1 MNFTKP
7 KYLQLAI
14 LALVAMLAFSCG
26 KKNAAGSHTLVL
38 KDGTVLKGEL
48 IGRNEA
54 GFKFKVNNETREIPT
69 DQVYS
74 LTLKEGEQPVYV
86 ASAEAPASATAT
98 ETPAPAL
105 AAKTE
110 SAAQEKSKPAM
121 AAQTETAPATAKS
134 TPPPPPAPK
143 PVTVAAGTRL
153 MLKLTD
159 AVGTATHQ
167 AGSRFTATLDANLT
181 ADGVVV
187 APKGTTV
194 YGKVLESSGGKRVGT
209 QRIVVTFTELS
220 INNQTVAIVTDDV
233 GAEGGRGG
241 AARKVGAGALIGA
254 AAGDAGAGAAVG
266 GALALL
272 SPGGQVQVPAG
283 TLVEVS
289 LKQPFT
295 VMK

>member
-7 KYLQLAI
+7 KYLQLVI
-14 LALVAMLAFSCG
+14 WALVAMLAFSCG
-26 KKNAAGSHTLVL
+26 KKSAAGSHTLVL

-54 GFKFKVNNETREIPT
+54 GFKFKVNDETREIPT

-86 ASAEAPASATAT
+86 AGAEAPASAAAI
-98 ETPAPAL
+98 ETPAPA
-105 AAKTE
+105 AKTE
-110 SAAQEKSKPAM
+110 PAAQEKSKPAT
-121 AAQTETAPATAKS
+121 AAKTETAPAAVAKS

-181 ADGVVV
+181 ADDVVV
-187 APKGTTV
+187 APKGTAV

-220 INNQTVAIVTDDV
+220 INNQTVAIVTDEV

-241 AARKVGAGALIGA
+241 AAKKVGAGALIGA
-254 AAGDAGAGAAVG
+254 AAGDAGAGAARWRRFG
-266 GALALL
+266 
-272 SPGGQVQVPAG
+272 
-283 TLVEVS
+283 LVEPGRAS
-289 LKQPFT
+289 ASSSRHAG
-295 VMK
+295 